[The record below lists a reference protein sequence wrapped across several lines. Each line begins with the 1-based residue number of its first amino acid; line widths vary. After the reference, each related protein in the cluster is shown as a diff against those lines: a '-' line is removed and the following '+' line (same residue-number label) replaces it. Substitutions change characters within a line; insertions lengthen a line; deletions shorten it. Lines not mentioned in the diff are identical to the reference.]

1 MISHKHK
8 FIFIHIPK
16 TGGNS
21 VQTVLAPFSD
31 DRIEARHTHQDG
43 VERFAVRGRLTP
55 DKHVDL
61 AYYARH
67 LRLERF
73 RIVACVRHPVERLLS
88 YYFSPSKWYVQH
100 RDGSWHHKAPYWD
113 RERFLA
119 ELGPRAVDF
128 LTVDGAFRAPDHL
141 LRFER
146 LEDDFVAFLPRDGRP
161 AEGQR
166 QPHPERGPGAGTCRS
181 RRRRR
186 RAGALSRGLRALR
199 LRPALESRR
208 PLRS

>member
-146 LEDDFVAFLPRDGRP
+146 LEADFAAFLRAADIP
-161 AEGQR
+161 ATAALPKVNVSRTPSEALAQAR
-166 QPHPERGPGAGTCRS
+166 ADPVVAEVARKRYREDFERFGF
-181 RRRRR
+181 
-186 RAGALSRGLRALR
+186 AL
-199 LRPALESRR
+199 P
-208 PLRS
+208 

>member
-67 LRLERF
+67 LRLDRF

-100 RDGSWHHKAPYWD
+100 RDGSWHHKPPYWD

-146 LEDDFVAFLPRDGRP
+146 LEDDFAAFLRAADIPATAALPKVNVGRTP
-161 AEGQR
+161 SEALAQAQADPVVAEVAR
-166 QPHPERGPGAGTCRS
+166 ERYREDFERFGF
-181 RRRRR
+181 
-186 RAGALSRGLRALR
+186 AL
-199 LRPALESRR
+199 P
-208 PLRS
+208 